1 MKIFIKAIALHFLF
15 WLLFFALFRVIFIIY
30 YFRLFNSVDFLSILS
45 VFPHS
50 IKLDISTICYFTTL
64 SWFLWLIQSF
74 YAANIINGI
83 HKVFNLLIIII
94 YSLIVGGEI
103 GIYEEWKTKLT
114 FKALLYMKNPE
125 EIVRS
130 AETFKLFLN
139 FFIITAMAILG
150 FWIYRR
156 YFFVK
161 ISKLRWQWKAILLL
175 LPFPVLLII
184 GIRGGIKQIPISQSQ
199 SFFSSHQIVN
209 HVAVNSAW
217 NLGQSILSN
226 MDYMDKNPFS
236 LYPHAEA
243 AKKIEEMYQPTT
255 DTTHFILTTNR
266 PNVFLVIL
274 ESWSADLIAALGGE
288 KGISPNLEQVIDSG
302 IVFSNTYAPGSRSQ
316 QGMASIFSGFPAHP
330 IGEFTSQP
338 DKQHGIPSF
347 PRILRENGYN
357 TMFYFGG
364 QLIYAN
370 IKSYIIY
377 TQFEKI
383 YDIYEFDRKLP
394 RGKLGIHDEFVF
406 DRIYADLKTE
416 QSPFF
421 VSFFTT
427 STHSPWDFP
436 MKKKQFFSKDF
447 NNYLNGAFYADSCI
461 GEFLKKA
468 RHEDWFKNTLF
479 IFIADHSH
487 ESYKQWGFY
496 HPNSYRI
503 PFILYGDVIKPE
515 YRGKKY
521 EKICSQTDLVKT
533 LLTQLH
539 LPADEFKYSKNLF
552 NPHAPEF
559 AYYAFEEG
567 IGWVVPEKAFAY
579 DVPKQYFYY
588 KSNDSIEKDKIF
600 IDGTS
605 FLQVVYQEF
614 LDK

>member
-1 MKIFIKAIALHFLF
+1 MKLFLKAIVLHFLF
-15 WLLFFALFRVIFIIY
+15 WLLLFALFRLVFIIY
-30 YFRLFNSVDFLSILS
+30 YARLFNSVDFLSILS
-45 VFPHS
+45 IFPHS
-50 IKLDISTICYFTTL
+50 IKLDISTICYFTSF
-64 SWFLWLIQSF
+64 SWLLWFIQSF
-74 YAANIINGI
+74 YAANIINI
-83 HKVFNLLIIII
+83 FHKIFNLIIII
-94 YSLIVGGEI
+94 LFSLIVSGEI

-114 FKALLYMKNPE
+114 YKALLYIKNPD

-130 AETFKLFLN
+130 AETYKLLLN
-139 FFIITAMAILG
+139 FLILIILIVFG
-150 FWIYRR
+150 FWIYRK

-161 ISKLRWQWKAILLL
+161 ISNLRLQWKASLLL
-175 LPFPVLLII
+175 LIFPVLLFI

-226 MDYMDKNPFS
+226 MDYMDKNPFA
-236 LYPHAEA
+236 LYPQTEA
-243 AKKIEEMYQPTT
+243 LKNVTALYHVNHDTT
-255 DTTHFILTTNR
+255 DFILTTKR
-266 PNVFLVIL
+266 PNIFLVIM

-288 KGISPNLEQVIDSG
+288 KGISPNLEQIIDSG
-302 IVFSNTYAPGSRSQ
+302 IVFSNTYSPGSRSQ

-338 DKQHGIPSF
+338 DKQHDIPSL
-347 PRILRENGYN
+347 PKILRDNGYN

-383 YDIYEFDRKLP
+383 YDIYDFDRKLP

-406 DRIYADLKTE
+406 NRIYNDLKKET
-416 QSPFF
+416 SPFF
-421 VSFFTT
+421 LSFFTT

-436 MKKKQFFSKDF
+436 MKKKQFFNKDF

-468 RHEDWFKNTLF
+468 RHEDWYKNTLF

-487 ESYKQWGFY
+487 ESYRQWGFY

-515 YRGKKY
+515 FRGKKFP
-521 EKICSQTDLVKT
+521 KIASQNDLAKT
-533 LLTQLH
+533 LLMQMQ
-539 LPADEFKYSKNLF
+539 LPANDFKYSKNLF
-552 NPHAPEF
+552 NPYAPEF

-567 IGWVVPEKAFAY
+567 IGWVVPDKAFAY
-579 DVPKQYFYY
+579 DVPKKYFYY
-588 KSNDSIEKDKIF
+588 KSNDTIEKEKIF